1 MSLSKFISLSLVVAV
16 ATASPVLKS
25 PSRVLRRDPPAPSAY
40 PLGDACDHEWQY
52 LNFNPSDATDS
63 AHLMTLHNVICSG
76 EMRAVS
82 SYGQASAQ
90 SNLKPYARYFPPSD
104 EDDDTQGQV
113 ASVLGLIAGTSS
125 TDGAIGAVVGGM
137 VVDNLDFGTN
147 VEGAPTCATGGDDG
161 ETAGYTVVDTL
172 DDLEKIHFCDPAWA
186 LGSAGDVDCGSLD
199 PYPSTKMDSFSR
211 VALHEM
217 THYSTVGPASELGEQ
232 IVDVK
237 NTDGNYAYDPPR
249 VHGLIDPNQDNQPGL
264 PEDNADS
271 YAWMSLDSFVSDHCS
286 PEGTSGND
294 YQFYFTQ
301 NPPNYTPGSPG
312 KRALV
317 NIVPRLI

>member
-137 VVDNLDFGTN
+137 VVDNLGKSPSIFRSCNGMST
-147 VEGAPTCATGGDDG
+147 ATCNSRSL
-161 ETAGYTVVDTL
+161 ETFLAHSKL
-172 DDLEKIHFCDPAWA
+172 SENA
-186 LGSAGDVDCGSLD
+186 LNYS
-199 PYPSTKMDSFSR
+199 STQ
-211 VALHEM
+211 
-217 THYSTVGPASELGEQ
+217 YQ
-232 IVDVK
+232 K
-237 NTDGNYAYDPPR
+237 N
-249 VHGLIDPNQDNQPGL
+249 
-264 PEDNADS
+264 
-271 YAWMSLDSFVSDHCS
+271 
-286 PEGTSGND
+286 
-294 YQFYFTQ
+294 
-301 NPPNYTPGSPG
+301 
-312 KRALV
+312 
-317 NIVPRLI
+317 